1 MINFKKCD
9 LGDIEILKEISIN
22 TFVDTYGEYNTEKDM
37 SLYIQD
43 SLTDEALTEQL
54 TNPDSLFY
62 LMFDN
67 ENLVGYLK
75 LNKAKAQN
83 KTYDEDN
90 VEIERIYVLNEF
102 QHQGFGQQMLD
113 KAIEIAK
120 QLDKGSLWLAVWEK
134 NNGAI
139 SFYYKNHFK
148 QVETITFVLGKTPF
162 TGLVM
167 KKVLTTKMD

>member
-1 MINFKKCD
+1 MINFKKCR
-9 LGDIEILKEISIN
+9 LEDIEILKEISIK
-22 TFVDTYGEYNTEKDM
+22 TFVDTYGEDNTEKDM
-37 SLYIQD
+37 SLYIQNT
-43 SLTDEALTEQL
+43 LTHKALTEQV

-75 LNKAKAQN
+75 LNKEKAQS
-83 KTYDEDN
+83 KIYDEDS
-90 VEIERIYVLNEF
+90 VEIERIYVLDEF
-102 QHQGFGQQMLD
+102 QHRGFGQQMLN

-120 QLDKGSLWLAVWEK
+120 QLDKGSLWLAVWEE

-139 SFYYKNHFK
+139 SFYHKNHFK
-148 QVETITFVLGKTPF
+148 RVETITFVLGETPF

-167 KKVLTTKMD
+167 KKVF

>member
-1 MINFKKCD
+1 MINFKKCR
-9 LGDIEILKEISIN
+9 LEDIEILKEISIK
-22 TFVDTYGEYNTEKDM
+22 TFVDTYGEDNTEKDM
-37 SLYIQD
+37 SLYIQNT
-43 SLTDEALTEQL
+43 LTHKALTEQV

-75 LNKAKAQN
+75 LNKEKEQS
-83 KTYDEDN
+83 KIYDEDS
-90 VEIERIYVLNEF
+90 VEIERIYVLDEF
-102 QHQGFGQQMLD
+102 QHRGFGQQMLN

-120 QLDKGSLWLAVWEK
+120 QLDKGSLWLAVWEE

-139 SFYYKNHFK
+139 SFYHKNHFK
-148 QVETITFVLGKTPF
+148 REETITFVLGETPF

-167 KKVLTTKMD
+167 KKVF